1 MLEPYN
7 DASGETGTNVTEM
20 DRVREI
26 AMIAMEEDY
35 QLAVHAIGDR
45 ANRESLDL
53 FASLFEEQGVDG
65 ESLRWRIE
73 HAQHLHPDDIP
84 RFADLGVI
92 ASMQA
97 MHACSDAPYNYQR
110 LGAERVDQG
119 AYLWKTLWED
129 GVVVGNGTDVP
140 VEKIDPLANVHC
152 TVTREVPGTDTAF
165 TEEETLT
172 RRQALRSYTTKNAYA
187 AFEEDVKGTLAP
199 GMLADVA
206 VLSTNILKAPDE
218 EIRKASV
225 DYTIVGGDVAYTRK

>member
-1 MLEPYN
+1 
-7 DASGETGTNVTEM
+7 
-20 DRVREI
+20 VREI
-26 AMIAMEEDY
+26 AEIAMEEDY
-35 QLAVHAIGDR
+35 QLALHAIGDR

-53 FASLFEEQGVDG
+53 VADLFEEPGVDG

-110 LGAERVDQG
+110 LGPERVEQG

-129 GVVVGNGTDVP
+129 GVVVANGTDVP
-140 VEKIDPLANVHC
+140 VEKIDPLANLHC
-152 TVTREVPGTDTAF
+152 TVTRTVPGTDTSF
-165 TEEETLT
+165 TEEEALT
-172 RRQALRSYTTKNAYA
+172 RRQALQSYTTKNAYA

-206 VLSTNILKAPDE
+206 VLSKNILEGAADDIPSARVE
-218 EIRKASV
+218 
-225 DYTIVGGDVAYTRK
+225 YTIVGGEVAFEQE